1 MCTQQ
6 TQPSGYTAGDETMN
20 YRLSPSDLTFL
31 YEGCKHCFVLKVK
44 HGIVQPSIP
53 LPAIFSTIALLQK
66 DLYANARTESICAGP
81 PPGVVRHGEQ
91 QVRSRPLAFAGC
103 TSGCV
108 ISGRFD
114 IVAELDDRSYG
125 VFDFKTGKPTDEKGL
140 MYGRQLHAYA
150 VALEQPAEGA
160 LALAPVTSLGLLYFT
175 PDRCARTEPP
185 RQVLEGDMR
194 WQPVRRDDGTFLA
207 FLEEV
212 VRLLDGPMP
221 PMEPDR
227 CDWCAYRT
235 QTVGMG
241 GQGGLQTAPTHADLS
256 APACPACNG
265 PMRRRSGKYG
275 EFWSCMNYPA
285 CKGTR
290 NVSGSS

>member
-1 MCTQQ
+1 M
-6 TQPSGYTAGDETMN
+6 DEKTSEAMH

-31 YEGCKHCFVLKVK
+31 YNGCKHCFVLKVK
-44 HGIVQPSIP
+44 HGIAQPSIP
-53 LPAIFSTIALLQK
+53 LPAIFNTITLLQK
-66 DLYANARTESICAGP
+66 ELYSGARTELICAGP
-81 PPGVVRHGEQ
+81 PPGVVRYGEQ
-91 QVRSRPLAFAGC
+91 QVRSKPIAF
-103 TSGCV
+103 SGCESGCL

-125 VFDFKTGKPTDEKGL
+125 VFDFKTGKPTDEKAG

-160 LALAPVTSLGLLYFT
+160 LALSPVTSLGLIYFT
-175 PDRCARTEPP
+175 PDRCAPAAPP
-185 RQVLEGDMR
+185 RQVLEGEMR
-194 WQPVRRDDGTFLA
+194 WQAVRRDDGAFLA

-221 PMEPDR
+221 PMEPGN

-235 QTVGMG
+235 RTVGMVGKG
-241 GQGGLQTAPTHADLS
+241 GSQTAPTDAAS
-256 APACPACNG
+256 GAPACPSCNG

-290 NVSGSS
+290 NVSGPS